1 VHSLTD
7 IRVRA
12 NQPLNNRGLV
22 MWYIATGRTPE
33 DVFFAHGGFFDPDGA
48 YHPCSGDP
56 NCPAMMWTRPG
67 DHFFAHRKKHL
78 FFGALQRRTQS
89 SHPDIAYVRFT
100 YRTHGGEW
108 QPACLV
114 KPGHDSG
121 ASIAFSCDW
130 VVPAT
135 LRNGRIDISFDVV
148 LADQRVFNAPAR
160 LRGGT
165 IRG

>member
-1 VHSLTD
+1 MHSLTD

-100 YRTHGGEW
+100 YRTRGGEW
-108 QPACLV
+108 QPACLA

-148 LADQRVFNAPAR
+148 LADQRVFNAPAG